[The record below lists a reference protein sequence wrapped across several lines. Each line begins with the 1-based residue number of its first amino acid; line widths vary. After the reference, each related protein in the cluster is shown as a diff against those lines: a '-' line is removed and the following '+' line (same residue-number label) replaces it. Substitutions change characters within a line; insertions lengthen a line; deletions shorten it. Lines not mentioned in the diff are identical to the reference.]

1 MFRRILVPHDGSPFA
16 EQVLPHIIDMA
27 GPLQAEIHLIEVIP
41 DPNPAVYSADLEA
54 GAGVPIA
61 VEAID
66 EAQDELREQGKS
78 RLEELARGLAD
89 RGISAVWT
97 VTNGDPAREIIKYEA
112 ANEIDL
118 VAMASHGRTGLTRAL
133 LGSVTDA
140 VLRGGG
146 KPVLV
151 VRAKEE

>member
-1 MFRRILVPHDGSPFA
+1 MYRRILVPHDGSPFA
-16 EQVLPHIIDMA
+16 EQVLPHVIDIA
-27 GPLQAEIHLIEVIP
+27 LPLKAEVHLLEVIP

-66 EAQDELREQGKS
+66 EAQDELREQGKL
-78 RLEELARGLAD
+78 RLEELARQLAG

-97 VTNGDPAREIIKYEA
+97 VTNGDPAREIIKYEVA
-112 ANEIDL
+112 HEIDL
-118 VAMASHGRTGLTRAL
+118 VAMASHGRTGLIRAL

-151 VRAKEE
+151 VRATED